1 MSKFVLLYVLFCYS
15 ILLFDL
21 FMGSSFPLEAAI
33 YFISGVS
40 EHNQADEEDQSPPGF
55 SESNSV
61 WAPNSEDEEEPD
73 VGPH

>member
-21 FMGSSFPLEAAI
+21 VMGSSFPLEAAI
-33 YFISGVS
+33 YFISGVG
-40 EHNQADEEDQSPPGF
+40 EHNQADEEDQGPPGF
-55 SESNSV
+55 SKSNSV
-61 WAPNSEDEEEPD
+61 RAPNSEDEEEPD